1 MKNRYFYFNI
11 LRKTYIFSVKQTKKI
26 LGLNDSPHSIAL
38 GTGIGMFVAFTPT
51 IPLQMAI
58 SFVVAWI
65 CRVNKTA
72 AVIPAWVTNPITAPP
87 IFYAEYLTGKILLS
101 PFRTNDNEIDF
112 DKYMKDVLDLN
123 FWEPVKLYHQVTTLI
138 SETWSHIGIPL
149 IIGSLIWAAIF
160 GLLSYFAVFKIVTK
174 RRERKKQKLISMKAA
189 TSSQAS

>member
-1 MKNRYFYFNI
+1 MKNRYFYFKL
-11 LRKTYIFSVKQTKKI
+11 LRKSYIFSVKQTKKI

-51 IPLQMAI
+51 IPLQMLI
-58 SFVVAWI
+58 SFIIAWV

-87 IFYAEYLTGKILLS
+87 VFYAEYLTGKLLLS

-112 DKYMKDVLDLN
+112 EKYMNDVLALN
-123 FWEPVKLYHQVTTLI
+123 FWEPVQLYHQVVTLI

-149 IIGSLIWAAIF
+149 LLGSLIWATIL
-160 GLLSYFAVFKIVTK
+160 GILTYIAVFKIVTK
-174 RRERKKQKLISMKAA
+174 RRERKKLKLLNMKAA
-189 TSSQAS
+189 SAAESA